1 MNKTDSY
8 LSDLA
13 QIRSMMER
21 SSRFISL
28 SGLSG
33 VMMGLYALVGAGAAW
48 YVLRQDGILLEEG
61 LVRQAASPGL
71 MLQLLGIGLIV
82 LVLALFTGTWLTIRK
97 SRKTGQSIW
106 DQSARRLLVS
116 MMIPLV
122 TGGLLCLIF
131 MSRGY
136 VSVVAP
142 ITLIF
147 YGMALVN
154 GSKYTLHDIH
164 SLGLLQIGL
173 GLLAALFLGYGLFF
187 WAIGFGVLHIAYGLY
202 MYYRYERG

>member
-33 VMMGLYALVGAGAAW
+33 VMMGLYALAGAAAAW
-48 YVLRQDGILLEEG
+48 YLLRQEGVLLEEG
-61 LVRQAASPGL
+61 LARRAASPGL
-71 MLQLLGIGLIV
+71 MLQLLAIGLLV
-82 LVLALFTGTWLTIRK
+82 LALALFTGTWLTIRK
-97 SRKTGQSIW
+97 SRQTGQSIW
-106 DQSARRLLVS
+106 DQSARRLLIS
-116 MMIPLV
+116 LMIPLL

-131 MSRGY
+131 GSKGY
-136 VSVVAP
+136 VGVIAP

-164 SLGLLQIGL
+164 SLGLMQIGL

>member
-1 MNKTDSY
+1 MNKTDTY

-13 QIRSMMER
+13 EIRSMMER

-33 VMMGLYALVGAGAAW
+33 VIMGLYALAGAAAAW
-48 YVLRQDGILLEEG
+48 YVLRQDGVLLQEG
-61 LVRQAASPGL
+61 LERQAASQQA
-71 MLQLLGIGLIV
+71 MLQLLGIGLGV
-82 LVLALFTGTWLTIRK
+82 LVLALITAVWLTIRK
-97 SRKTGQSIW
+97 SHKTGQSIW
-106 DQSARRLLVS
+106 DQSARRLLIS
-116 MMIPLV
+116 LMIPLV

-154 GSKYTLHDIH
+154 GSKYTLHDIQ

-173 GLLAALFLGYGLFF
+173 GLLSALFLGFGLLF
-187 WAIGFGVLHIAYGLY
+187 WAIGFGVLHIVYGLY
-202 MYYRYERG
+202 MYYRYERA